1 MIRIPPEAQVTFP
14 TGGGQKLKLLSIWNC
29 KKLKSMNELK
39 YFIHLTAFRIDECP
53 SLESFP
59 FPDHELPNLASLTH
73 LKIKNCKS
81 MDASFPSGLWPPK
94 LCSLTIG
101 GLKKP
106 MSEWGPQSFPTSL
119 FDLNLYGGPYED
131 VTDFSR
137 LSGLFPSSLTSL
149 RIEGFEKLESIS
161 TGLQHLTSLQ
171 HLSIVKCPKMM
182 DLPEKLLPSLLSL
195 KISECPN
202 LKKKTSIGGSYW
214 PVVSLIPRLHEDD
227 NIFL

>member
-14 TGGGQKLKLLSIWNC
+14 TGGGQKLKSVSIRKC

-39 YFIHLTAFRIDECP
+39 YFIHLTAFRIEECP

-73 LKIKNCKS
+73 LEIKNCTS
-81 MDASFPSGLWPPK
+81 LDASFPGGLWPPK
-94 LCSLTIG
+94 LCYLTIG

-106 MSEWGPQSFPTSL
+106 MSEWDPQSFPTSL

-149 RIEGFEKLESIS
+149 RIQRFEKLESVS
-161 TGLQHLTSLQ
+161 TGLQHLASLQ
-171 HLSIVKCPKMM
+171 HLNIVRCPKLM
-182 DLPEKLLPSLLSL
+182 DLPEKLLPSLLRLEIIES
-195 KISECPN
+195 PN
-202 LKKKTSIGGSYW
+202 LKTKINIGGSYW
-214 PVVSLIPRLHEDD
+214 PVVSLIPYLWG
-227 NIFL
+227 

>member
-1 MIRIPPEAQVTFP
+1 
-14 TGGGQKLKLLSIWNC
+14 
-29 KKLKSMNELK
+29 MNELK
-39 YFIHLTAFRIDECP
+39 YFIHLTAFRIEECP

-59 FPDHELPNLASLTH
+59 FPDHELPNLSSLTH
-73 LKIKNCKS
+73 LEIKNCTS
-81 MDASFPSGLWPPK
+81 LDASFPGGLWPPK
-94 LCSLTIG
+94 LGSLTIG

-106 MSEWGPQSFPTSL
+106 MSEWDPQSFPTSL
-119 FDLNLYGGPYED
+119 GYLHLYGGPYED

-149 RIEGFEKLESIS
+149 RIERFEKLESVS
-161 TGLQHLTSLQ
+161 TGLQHLASLQ

-214 PVVSLIPRLHEDD
+214 PVVSLIPLH
-227 NIFL
+227 LRG